1 MKNLR
6 NKKNLL
12 LDLDGTVYQ
21 DLESVFGQVSKLMT
35 KYISSTINHFILL
48 TGLLIM
54 FVPIWIIFASSTH
67 SSLFINTNGLQFFLG
82 DNFIDNYSRV
92 LFKQSGFFN
101 EITALKMFFNSFVM
115 AIGIATLSVITS
127 LMAAYG
133 LVYFKVKYA
142 TFIFWLIFIT
152 LLVPL
157 ELRIMPSYIVM
168 SKLNLVNTFAG
179 LILPI
184 SASAIA
190 TFFFRQFYKSIPDEL
205 LEAAKL
211 DGTSSWRFFIDFLVP
226 LSKTMIAAVF
236 IFMFVFGYN
245 QYLWPLIMTTS
256 EQYWTVVMGLK
267 TMYGSISDRFA
278 FVIMSMIPPV
288 VIIVF
293 LQKLFIQGIFQ
304 NK

>member
-1 MKNLR
+1 M
-6 NKKNLL
+6 NKITFSLNHLILFSGLL
-12 LDLDGTVYQ
+12 L
-21 DLESVFGQVSKLMT
+21 M
-35 KYISSTINHFILL
+35 I
-48 TGLLIM
+48 
-54 FVPIWIIFASSTH
+54 VPVWVIFASSTH
-67 SSLFINTNGLQFFLG
+67 TSLFINTNGLQFILG
-82 DNFIDNYSRV
+82 DSFIENYSKV
-92 LFKQSGFFN
+92 LFKKSGFFQ
-101 EITALKMFFNSFVM
+101 EITAIKMFLNSFIM
-115 AIGIATLSVITS
+115 ATGIATLSVATS

-133 LVYFKVKYA
+133 LVYFRIKYA
-142 TFIFWLIFIT
+142 SLFFWIIFIT

-157 ELRIMPSYIVM
+157 ELRIMPTYEVM
-168 SKLNLVNTFAG
+168 SKLNLINSYMG

-190 TFFFRQFYKSIPDEL
+190 TFFFRQFYKSVPDEL

-211 DGTSSWRFFIDFLVP
+211 DGANSWKFFIDFLVP

-245 QYLWPLIMTTS
+245 QYLWPLIMTTT

-267 TMYGSISDRFA
+267 TMYGSISQRFA

-288 VIIVF
+288 LIIIF
-293 LQKLFIQGIFQ
+293 LQRWFIQGIFQ